1 MGTPKSLQTGS
12 MVGSHRQEISTE
24 LELDCTWLEKIV
36 NTYTESAYFETSL
49 IWENSYCPIL
59 PLKKPF

>member
-1 MGTPKSLQTGS
+1 MGTPESLQTGS
-12 MVGSHRQEISTE
+12 MVGSHRQEISTD

-36 NTYTESAYFETSL
+36 KIYTGSACFETSF
-49 IWENSYCPIL
+49 IWENSYCPTP

>member
-1 MGTPKSLQTGS
+1 MGTPESLQTGS

-24 LELDCTWLEKIV
+24 LELGCTWLENINK
-36 NTYTESAYFETSL
+36 THTGSEYFETGL
-49 IWENSYCPIL
+49 IWENSYCPTP